1 MFARGRCSAA
11 ETMRAAVFD
20 MRGAVCRHPLLTVVL
35 AGLILRL
42 LITSLSMVYDTD
54 YWALVIRN
62 IDSGNGLYGLDGYFY
77 TPVWGYLLALEEWFN
92 DSFLGLGESAVRVS
106 EIVYFGN
113 GDHQTAATITS
124 VAFGYLVKLP
134 LALSDL
140 ILAWLCMGAV
150 KDRTGDGKKAAK
162 AFALVFLSATVLGS
176 SAIIG
181 MPDTVGAVFMM
192 LCIRLTQKRL
202 PVLAGVC
209 FSLSVLTKFFPF
221 FIIFPLVAYI
231 LARDRR
237 DIRRGMVQVALS
249 AAGALIALAVILAP
263 QISDGTVGECFRFI
277 TDRMGISFGDSAGS
291 RLAGAARVAVFAAI
305 IAVACLVGR
314 RAYREAVSSDDADR
328 ALYRYSLAM
337 VAMCML
343 YPPAA
348 QYLVAAVPL
357 LACCA
362 AVGDR
367 RFMISWKLLSIGAA
381 AIFTVS
387 LCTHLMPIAVWTD
400 LLDVSSL
407 AHYYDVWNA
416 GPGVLTVWNV
426 QFVAGSVVQYMGVLT
441 VLIVIFEAEVRRY
454 LGGFGCWIADILGGE
469 KDASED

>member
-1 MFARGRCSAA
+1 VPELSCAIADRAR
-11 ETMRAAVFD
+11 RAIS
-20 MRGAVCRHPLLTVVL
+20 GHPLLAVVL
-35 AGLILRL
+35 AGIILRL
-42 LITSLSMVYDTD
+42 LITSLSMIYDTN

-92 DSFLGLGESAVRVS
+92 DSFLNLGESAVRVS
-106 EIVYFGN
+106 EIVYFEN
-113 GDHQTAATITS
+113 GDHQTTAMITS

-150 KDRTGDGKKAAK
+150 EDRTGDRKKAVR

-202 PVLAGVC
+202 PVLAGIC

-221 FIIFPLVAYI
+221 FIIFPLVGYI
-231 LARDRR
+231 LARDK
-237 DIRRGMVQVALS
+237 DDVRRGMAQVALS
-249 AAGALIALAVILAP
+249 AAGALIALAVVLAP

-291 RLAGAARVAVFAAI
+291 RLAGAARVAVFIAI

-314 RAYREAVSSDDADR
+314 RAYREAVSSKDADR

-337 VAMCML
+337 VSMCML
-343 YPPAA
+343 YPPAT
-348 QYLVAAVPL
+348 QYLVAVIPL

-362 AVGDR
+362 AGGDR
-367 RFMISWKLLSIGAA
+367 RLMASWKLLSIGAA
-381 AIFTVS
+381 VIFTVS

-400 LLDVSSL
+400 FLDVSSL
-407 AHYYDVWNA
+407 AHWYDVWNA
-416 GPGVLTVWNV
+416 GPGVLSIWNA
-426 QFVAGSVVQYMGVLT
+426 QFVIGSVIQYMGVLAA
-441 VLIVIFEAEVRRY
+441 LIVIFEAEVRRY
-454 LGGFGCWIADILGGE
+454 LGGFGRRIADILGGGS
-469 KDASED
+469 DAHED